1 MDDPPYQLMLPLRI
15 RPRSRVKKPMGCVVD
30 GCKEVHHARG
40 LCATHYGRKFNAVRR
55 KAEREQLQQ
64 QRATRDQPI
73 NPYHRQSKDNPDV
86 FQQRY
91 ERSVQAETQEIR
103 DRFIQAEVRRRES
116 IEASRIEGDALRAKV
131 LELTMD

>member
-15 RPRSRVKKPMGCVVD
+15 RPRSRVKKPTGCTVE
-30 GCKEVHHARG
+30 GCQEAHHARG

-64 QRATRDQPI
+64 QRATRDQSL

-86 FQQRY
+86 FLQRY
-91 ERSVQAETQEIR
+91 ERSVQAEN
-103 DRFIQAEVRRRES
+103 VPRE
-116 IEASRIEGDALRAKV
+116 RGD
-131 LELTMD
+131 EPM